1 MLKKKSVSDSLLR
14 VLTALM
20 QEPCFSEFVLG
31 GGTSLSLRYG
41 HRKSL
46 DLDLFTS
53 TPFDAEELLNATK
66 GRFSDVEV
74 VNRTAGSLCLNLV
87 GVKVDFLLHAYPTIH
102 PADLI
107 DGIRL
112 VSCVELAA
120 MKINA
125 VTNRG
130 SKKDF
135 SDLLLLH
142 HEGIALS
149 RSLSS
154 YCQKYGEAGRF
165 LALRSLQ
172 WFEDAE
178 QEPDPL
184 YLNGWTWEY
193 VRKEFTQLACE
204 LLVEW
209 K

>member
-1 MLKKKSVSDSLLR
+1 MLKTESVSDSLLF
-14 VLTALM
+14 VLRALM
-20 QEPCFSEFVLG
+20 QEPRFSGFVLG
-31 GGTSLSLRYG
+31 GGTSLSLRHG
-41 HRKSL
+41 HRSSV

-53 TPFDAEELLNATK
+53 AQFDTEEWLSASR
-66 GRFSDVEV
+66 GCFSEVEV
-74 VNRTAGSLCLNLV
+74 LNRTTGSLCLNLL
-87 GVKVDFLLHAYPTIH
+87 GVKVDFLLHAYPTIE
-102 PADLI
+102 PPELI

-142 HEGIALS
+142 HEGMALS
-149 RSLSS
+149 QSLSS
-154 YCQKYGEAGRF
+154 YCQKYGDAGRF

-193 VRKEFTQLACE
+193 VRKEFTPLASG
-204 LLVEW
+204 LLVEP
-209 K
+209 